1 MDLFDYPD
9 KDIWS
14 KRRQWLDVE
23 LEKAETGLMYAVSD
37 QSTALFMDM
46 QIAFCSGAWISI
58 VIMSVSVIDSHL
70 RETEAMDTSI
80 GTAKLLKEYYEGEE
94 VDWLRQLRNKYVHH
108 NLDKPLI
115 EMNDWFDN
123 QEQLE
128 KTATKA
134 MKMTISA
141 LFQKP
146 RNMTTERKAAAN
158 SKI

>member
-9 KDIWS
+9 KNIWS
-14 KRRQWLDVE
+14 KRRQWLDDE

-37 QSTALFMDM
+37 HSTALFMDM

-94 VDWLRQLRNKYVHH
+94 IDWLRQLRNKYVHH

-128 KTATKA
+128 KNAIKA

-141 LFQKP
+141 LFQNP
-146 RNMTTERKAAAN
+146 G
-158 SKI
+158 I

>member
-9 KDIWS
+9 KDIWL
-14 KRRQWLDVE
+14 KRRQWLDDE

-37 QSTALFMDM
+37 HSTALFMDM

-94 VDWLRQLRNKYVHH
+94 IDWLRQLRNKYVHH

-128 KTATKA
+128 KDATKA

-141 LFQKP
+141 LFQNP
-146 RNMTTERKAAAN
+146 G
-158 SKI
+158 I

>member
-14 KRRQWLDVE
+14 KRRQWLDDE
-23 LEKAETGLMYAVSD
+23 MEKAETGLVYAVSD
-37 QSTALFMDM
+37 HSTALFMDM

-70 RETEAMDTSI
+70 RETEAMNTSI

-94 VDWLRQLRNKYVHH
+94 IDWLRQLRNKYVHH
-108 NLDKPLI
+108 NLDKPII
-115 EMNDWFDN
+115 EMNDWFNN

-128 KTATKA
+128 KDAIKA

-141 LFQKP
+141 LFQNP
-146 RNMTTERKAAAN
+146 G
-158 SKI
+158 I

>member
-9 KDIWS
+9 KEIWI
-14 KRRQWLDVE
+14 KRRQWLDNE
-23 LEKAETGLMYAVSD
+23 LEEAETGLVYAVSD
-37 QSTALFMDM
+37 HSTALFMDM
-46 QIAFCSGAWISI
+46 QIAYCSGAWISV

-94 VDWLRQLRNKYVHH
+94 IDWLRQLRNKYVHH
-108 NLDKPLI
+108 NLDKPFF

-128 KTATKA
+128 KDATKA

-141 LFQKP
+141 LFQNP
-146 RNMTTERKAAAN
+146 G
-158 SKI
+158 I